1 METPQEKAK
10 RKLIELQAMHDT
22 ETAHILADNVLC
34 DLLEELGFEEVT
46 EEYHKI
52 RKWYA

>member
-10 RKLIELQAMHDT
+10 RELIELQGMVDT
-22 ETAHILADNVLC
+22 ETAHILADDILC
-34 DLLEELGFEEVT
+34 QLLDDLGFEEVT
-46 EEYHKI
+46 EQYHKI